1 MHLFDGEK
9 EMKLTF
15 ERMDL
20 NLRHTFRIS
29 RGAEDIA
36 RNVRV
41 VLSDGAL
48 EGYGES
54 APSGYYGQNQETVAE
69 ALTAM
74 APLIS
79 GKDPFQIEEIIS
91 SLVKQFPRS
100 LAAVSAVDI
109 ALHDLVAK
117 KLGIPL
123 YRFFGLT
130 KENTPLTSF
139 TIGID
144 TVDKMIEK
152 VKEAAEY
159 PVLKVKVG
167 FENDLEA
174 IAAIRR
180 ETNATIR
187 VDANCAW
194 TVEEAIRKIRELS
207 ECEIEFVEQPVEP
220 GNPEALRRVR
230 ESVSVPII
238 SDESSVVPEDVPKLF
253 GCVDGINIKLTKC
266 GGLRQALKMIYTAK
280 SGGLKVMLGCMIE
293 SSISI
298 TAAAHLS
305 PLADWADLDGNLLIK
320 DDPFCG
326 VTVKEGKLILPDA
339 PGLGITPRCV
349 EPLRR

>member
-1 MHLFDGEK
+1 
-9 EMKLTF
+9 
-15 ERMDL
+15 MDL
-20 NLRHTFRIS
+20 NLQHTFRIS
-29 RGAEDIA
+29 RGAEDVA

-41 VLSDGAL
+41 VLADGTM

-69 ALTAM
+69 ALTAI
-74 APLIS
+74 APLLS
-79 GKDPFQIEEIIS
+79 DRDPFEIEEIIS
-91 SLVKQFPRS
+91 SLVQQFPHN

-109 ALHDLVAK
+109 ALHDLIAK
-117 KLGIPL
+117 KLGVPL

-130 KENTPLTSF
+130 KENTPLTSY

-144 TVDKMIEK
+144 TVDKMVEK
-152 VKEAAEY
+152 VKEARQY

-167 FENDLEA
+167 FENDIEA
-174 IAAIRR
+174 IAAIRCQ
-180 ETNATIR
+180 TDATIR

-194 TVEEAIRKIRELS
+194 DVEEAILKIRELS
-207 ECEIEFVEQPVEP
+207 QYRIEFVEQPIEP
-220 GNPEALRRVR
+220 GSPEALRKVR
-230 ESVSVPII
+230 ENAPLPII
-238 SDESSVVPEDVPKLF
+238 SDESSVVPEDVPRLF

-266 GGLRQALKMIYTAK
+266 GGLRQALKMIHTAK

-320 DDPFCG
+320 DDPFRG

-339 PGLGITPRCV
+339 PGLGITPR
-349 EPLRR
+349 